1 MKVVQGNTNEPA
13 QAIIDRAG
21 IETIDIGWASTQW
34 RYEGKTIKRPMVN
47 RWEEVALE
55 EFGIKVEYID
65 EAQQVIQF

>member
-1 MKVVQGNTNEPA
+1 MKVVQGTINEPA
-13 QAIIDRAG
+13 QAIID
-21 IETIDIGWASTQW
+21 